1 MQSAH
6 SGTQATE
13 LKDAMVKLVK
23 VQQMMAAYGASLD
36 AVKGQYQPSLDK
48 TDFSALLDE
57 ELDER
62 AST

>member
-1 MQSAH
+1 
-6 SGTQATE
+6 
-13 LKDAMVKLVK
+13 MVKLVK